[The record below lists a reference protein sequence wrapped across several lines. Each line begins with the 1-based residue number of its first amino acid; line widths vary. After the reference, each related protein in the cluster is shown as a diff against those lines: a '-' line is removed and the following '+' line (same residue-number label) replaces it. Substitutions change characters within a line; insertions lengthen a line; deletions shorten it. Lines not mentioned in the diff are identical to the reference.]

1 MKTKEKDPV
10 EKAVD
15 AIMFVLFPKKKDIKK
30 GTEEKIRSMMS
41 AKVLL

>member
-15 AIMFVLFPKKKDIKK
+15 AIMFVLFPKSRNKKKDHKK
-30 GTEEKIRSMMS
+30 KSTR
-41 AKVLL
+41 

>member
-15 AIMFVLFPKKKDIKK
+15 AIMFVLFPKRKDKKNKRKK
-30 GTEEKIRSMMS
+30 KFN
-41 AKVLL
+41 L